1 MLYTPNTIDSGTLGP
16 NHSLN
21 LTLCGS
27 PRMTLIPFWAMRGLP
42 QSAG

>member
-1 MLYTPNTIDSGTLGP
+1 MRANPA
-16 NHSLN
+16 LN

-27 PRMTLIPFWAMRGLP
+27 PRMAFISFWAMRGLP